1 MFSIYTIAFITLF
14 YLGVLFAI
22 AFYGNRKK
30 SPSPIVYSLALGVH
44 CTSWAFFGTTT
55 QASQFGWAFV
65 PTYLGVIIVML
76 FAFPVVCKVARLCRQ
91 FNISSLADFIGIRYQ
106 HSHFIAGVITLI
118 CFVGVVP
125 YIALQLDAITLM
137 LSLITKDKLAF
148 APSIGFYVVAFMAL
162 FAIIFGTRTLD
173 LTEKHTGLMYTIA
186 FESIIKLLGLL
197 IVGVYVCYYL
207 FNGFFDVF
215 VQASKQTHT
224 TEILQADF
232 SVWIFISHVILGI
245 CSMFCLP
252 RQFHINFIENNNE
265 SELVLARWLFPLFL
279 LAMSIFVLPIALAGN
294 LLLDTTQYS
303 TDSFALSIPVH
314 FDNEVVAITSF
325 IGGLSGATSMVIVAT
340 LALGIMV
347 ANSLVTPLWLSTQVT
362 PHLKKSLAPSNIL
375 RIRQFTVMLV
385 FSIAYWYHLNIS
397 QTAPLV
403 KSGFIALSLL
413 AQMFPALV
421 LGLYWSKANKTAA
434 LLSTLSGAVL
444 WVYFILYPS
453 ILSSYYFNEIPTDS
467 ELSQG
472 FYLAFGVNIL
482 VFTAVS
488 MLNRQ
493 TPSVINNP
501 FLISETQQS
510 KTPYQIVTNEL
521 ERLIDKVI
529 PTNLSA
535 AFSSRIER
543 SNTNLLSYA
552 EPSTLA
558 HAERLLSSHI
568 GNAGA
573 RILLAAIS
581 TNKKDDVHELSH
593 WVEEASQS
601 FQFNHE
607 LLQSSVAHIPQGIS
621 VINQE
626 MKLIAWNQKYVDM
639 FDYPQQFLK
648 IGMPIIDVL
657 KYNASRG
664 MMNGKEDDRLS
675 VKEQI
680 QRRID
685 HIKSGSAYKFLRDN
699 TNGNVIEIVGSP
711 LPGGGFVTTYNDI
724 SEYIHIQRELQ
735 ESKQELEN
743 RVEQRTAELNIAK
756 LDAEMASTSKT
767 KFLAAAGHDLMQPFN
782 AASLFAS
789 MLHQKIQDTETSEL
803 TKGLVGALENAD
815 QLLSMLLDMTK
826 LESGLIKP
834 HKQAIELNDL
844 LQNLVNEY
852 QVLARQKGLII
863 HYVPSTVWVISDRRL
878 LNRIIQNLI
887 TNAIRYTDHGKIL
900 VGVRRRSHANI
911 EICVLDSGRG
921 IADEQ
926 KSIIFDEFKQLDKH
940 ENNQGLGLGLTIVE
954 KMSAL
959 LEHDIKLRSELGRGT
974 QFQVQLERCKN
985 QNPVSKPLYQGS
997 DSETFLK
1004 DKSVLLIE
1012 NEPLIQAAM
1021 TTLFT
1026 DWGARVLVAR
1036 DHASA
1041 MEVYQNKIDI
1051 IIADYHLDNGDNGID
1066 VCKAILAKQD
1076 DEGFARSIVVLS
1088 TADRTPTLR
1097 DEASDLGIMFL
1108 PKPVKSLALKRILGK
1123 AMK

>member
-1 MFSIYTIAFITLF
+1 MFSIYTIAFITLS

-65 PTYLGVIIVML
+65 PTYLGVILVML

-106 HSHFIAGVITLI
+106 HSHLIAGIITLI

-186 FESIIKLLGLL
+186 FESIVKLLGLL
-197 IVGVYVCYYL
+197 IVGIYVCYYL
-207 FNGFFDVF
+207 FNGFLDVF
-215 VQASKQTHT
+215 VQAAKEPAT

-232 SVWIFISHVILGI
+232 SVWIFVSHVILGI

-265 SELVLARWLFPLFL
+265 TELVLARWLFPLFL

-294 LLLDTTQYS
+294 LLLDTAQYS

-314 FDNEVVAITSF
+314 FDNELVALTSF

-413 AQMFPALV
+413 AQMFPALII
-421 LGLYWSKANKTAA
+421 GLYWGKANRSAA
-434 LLSTLSGAVL
+434 LLSTLSGAGL

-472 FYLAFGVNIL
+472 FYLAFGFNIL
-482 VFTAVS
+482 VFVVVS
-488 MLNRQ
+488 MFNRQ
-493 TPSVINNP
+493 APSVINNP
-501 FLISETQQS
+501 FLISDSQQS

-529 PTNLSA
+529 PANLSA

-543 SNTNLLSYA
+543 SNANLLGYA

-639 FDYPQQFLK
+639 FDYPQHFLK
-648 IGMPIIDVL
+648 IGMPIIEVL

-664 MMNGKEDDRLS
+664 LMNGKEDERLS

-789 MLHQKIQDTETSEL
+789 MLHQKIQDTENSEL

-834 HKQAIELNDL
+834 HKQAIDLNDL
-844 LQNLVNEY
+844 LKNLVNEY
-852 QVLARQKGLII
+852 QVLARQKGLNI
-863 HYVPSTVWVISDRRL
+863 HYVPTNIWVISDRRL

-887 TNAIRYTDHGKIL
+887 TNAIRYTDRGKIL
-900 VGVRRRSHANI
+900 VGVRRRSLNNVD
-911 EICVLDSGRG
+911 ICVLDSGRG

-926 KSIIFDEFKQLDKH
+926 KSLIFDEFKQLDKH

-959 LEHDIKLRSELGRGT
+959 LEHDIKVRSELGKGT
-974 QFQVQLERCKN
+974 QFQVQLQRSKN
-985 QNPVSKPLYQGS
+985 KNAVSAPLNQAS
-997 DSETFLK
+997 QVETFLEGK
-1004 DKSVLLIE
+1004 YVLLIE

-1041 MEVYQNKIDI
+1041 MDAYQDNIDI
-1051 IIADYHLDNGDNGID
+1051 IIADYHLDNADNGID
-1066 VCKAILAKQD
+1066 VCKAVLSRQD
-1076 DEGFARSIVVLS
+1076 ADGVARSIVVLS
-1088 TADRTPTLR
+1088 TADRSPELR
-1097 DEASDLGIMFL
+1097 DEASNLGIMFL
-1108 PKPVKSLALKRILGK
+1108 PKPVKSLALKRLLGK